1 MRQDA
6 EYSVQK
12 PLCFFERKLSMTTN
26 RLYYDD
32 AYLTAFEAE
41 ITVVRNDGWAALDR
55 SAFYPTSGGQPYD
68 TGTLT
73 VEERVLHVTDVEVEG
88 GTVWHKLDGP
98 VSVGKKA
105 YGKIDWARRFDH
117 MQQHA
122 ADHMLAGAAWKL
134 FGGVTIGLHLGKESS
149 TIDMTLPEGRT
160 HLTPEEIETLEDTVN
175 RRIQQDDPIR
185 CWFPD
190 AEELETLP
198 TRKQPTVKEH
208 VRIVAMGDYE
218 MVPCGGT
225 HPSTTGQI
233 GSIKIIS
240 CTPSRG
246 NMRLCFAAGMRA
258 VKLFR
263 KAYQCAGDMA
273 AAVSADFDSALE
285 ALKRE
290 REAALAQRKDLKD
303 RLALAAL
310 DVLRAGKRGSIYAA
324 HLPFADHDT
333 LLKAASELTK
343 DPEAIVLLSC
353 PKGEGQLLVFARGA
367 GNTADMAR
375 LLRSTGARG
384 GGKPDMA
391 QGSDTGGDVIQKAL
405 QALAEDAG

>member
-1 MRQDA
+1 MPT
-6 EYSVQK
+6 E
-12 PLCFFERKLSMTTN
+12 

-32 AYLTAFEAE
+32 AYLTEFDAE
-41 ITVVRNDGWAALDR
+41 VAAVREGGWAALDR
-55 SAFYPTSGGQPYD
+55 SAFYPTSGGQPFD

-73 VEERVLHVTDVEVEG
+73 VGERVLHVTDVEVEDG
-88 GTVWHKLDGP
+88 VVWHKLSGP
-98 VSVGKKA
+98 VSAGERA
-105 YGKIDWARRFDH
+105 HGKIDWARRFDH

-122 ADHMLAGAAWKL
+122 ADHMLAGAAWQL
-134 FGGVTIGLHLGKESS
+134 YGGVTIGLHLGRENS
-149 TIDMTLPEGRT
+149 TIDMTLPDGRT

-175 RRIQQDDPIR
+175 RRVQQDNPIR
-185 CWFPD
+185 CWFPS

-198 TRKQPTVKEH
+198 VRKRPTVSEH

-225 HPSTTGQI
+225 HPGTTGQI
-233 GSIKIIS
+233 GPIKIIS

-263 KAYQCAGDMA
+263 QAYQCAGDMA
-273 AAVSADFDSALE
+273 AAVSADFDGAPD

-290 REAALAQRKDLKD
+290 REAALAQRKELKD
-303 RLALAAL
+303 RLTLAAL
-310 DVLRAGKRGSIYAA
+310 DVLRAKKQGSVYAA

-333 LLKAASELTK
+333 LLKAASELTR

-353 PKGEGQLLVFARGA
+353 PKGEGRMLVFARGA
-367 GNTADMAR
+367 SASPDMAR

-391 QGSDTGGDVIQKAL
+391 QGSDSDGEAIQKAV
-405 QALAEDAG
+405 QALGE